1 MVAEGEDQH
10 PLVGLAPPLTDVP
23 WAPSVVAQSLEA
35 LFVCRRGD
43 RIATLRPVHAPSL
56 QLGWKLGAEPG
67 DVIIAAAT
75 RYGLDPIVVHSTSWR
90 YEHDRL
96 VLTYLAVVTP
106 PEELSAFLVEDVVV
120 RSDLAR
126 GDTLTPP
133 GDIDVT
139 QVVEHAL
146 RHLAW
151 LTVDDPAIATAL
163 AGWKTTLAAYEPEPF
178 RAFGGPR
185 G

>member
-1 MVAEGEDQH
+1 MVSEREGEH
-10 PLVGLAPPLTDVP
+10 PLIGLAPPLTDVA
-23 WAPSVVAQSLEA
+23 WSPSVVAQSLEA
-35 LFVCRRGD
+35 LFVSLRGD

-56 QLGWKLGAEPG
+56 QLGWKLGVEPG
-67 DVIIAAAT
+67 DVIIEAAA
-75 RYGLDPIVVHSTSWR
+75 RYGLDPLVVHSTSWR
-90 YEHDRL
+90 VERDRL
-96 VLTYLAVVTP
+96 VLTYLAVVSP
-106 PEELSAFLVEDVVV
+106 PDDRSAFLVEDVVV

-126 GDTLTPP
+126 GDTLAPP
-133 GDIDVT
+133 GDIGVP
-139 QVVEHAL
+139 QVIEHAL

-163 AGWKTTLAAYEPEPF
+163 AGWTAALAAYEPEPF

>member
-1 MVAEGEDQH
+1 MVAEREDQH
-10 PLVGLAPPLTDVP
+10 PLIGLAPPLTDVA
-23 WAPSVVAQSLEA
+23 WAPSVVAQSLEP
-35 LFVCRRGD
+35 LFVCRRGN

-56 QLGWKLGAEPG
+56 QLGLKLGAEPG
-67 DVIIAAAT
+67 DVIVSAAA
-75 RYGLDPIVVHSTSWR
+75 RYGLDPLVVHSTSWR
-90 YEHDRL
+90 YEHGRL
-96 VLTYLAVVTP
+96 VLTYLAVVSP
-106 PEELSAFLVEDVVV
+106 PDELSVFLVEDEAV

-133 GDIDVT
+133 GDIGVT

-163 AGWKTTLAAYEPEPF
+163 ADWRATLTAYEPEPF
-178 RAFGGPR
+178 RALGGPR